1 MGELKLSIKMA
12 LLCVVF
18 ISACSVAQQQEGEA
32 KIACQASDYSYL
44 VGKFYEDVKSKLP
57 QHRWKRPDFMYTDDY
72 ISDRL
77 NVETDESG
85 IIVAVKCG

>member
-1 MGELKLSIKMA
+1 MSDLKLVA
-12 LLCVVF
+12 LLSIVF
-18 ISACSVAQQQEGEA
+18 ISGCSVSQQQKNDSE
-32 KIACQASDYSYL
+32 IACQAGDYSHL
-44 VGKFYEDVKSKLP
+44 VGKVYDEVKSELP
-57 QHRWKRPDFMYTDDY
+57 EHRWKRPDYMYTDDY